1 MPGQQADTGGTSVME
16 LKLKDLVFDTIH
28 HVEVVEVLMK
38 RSVKSTQDWYWQ
50 KQLRCRG
57 CLFNV
62 EMSLI
67 F

>member
-57 CLFNV
+57 C
-62 EMSLI
+62 
-67 F
+67 